1 MDVVNLLPLAST
13 MAYIENTLNLTN
25 SYYKVTSS
33 EGDQFEYLVP
43 FPSGY
48 TSIMKAHWTTDVI
61 VLNPSCSWQTTTT
74 TGPVNSTWEVALL
87 ESNLSVFLHNDSFR
101 MFLLSSMF

>member
-1 MDVVNLLPLAST
+1 

-48 TSIMKAHWTTDVI
+48 TSIMKAH
-61 VLNPSCSWQTTTT
+61 
-74 TGPVNSTWEVALL
+74 
-87 ESNLSVFLHNDSFR
+87 
-101 MFLLSSMF
+101 

>member
-1 MDVVNLLPLAST
+1 

-48 TSIMKAHWTTDVI
+48 TSIMKAHWTTDGVYTRI
-61 VLNPSCSWQTTTT
+61 VLMVLYYNSGIGHRKWD
-74 TGPVNSTWEVALL
+74 GAVNSGIDVRIVGLMHE
-87 ESNLSVFLHNDSFR
+87 
-101 MFLLSSMF
+101 